1 MTSAVSSS
9 SLWLRSKK
17 WDLTWITGSAL
28 LIAIPYLSFF
38 TGSALGLN
46 ATDARNAVN
55 ILVAFFIGGP
65 HMYATHTRT
74 TFDGE
79 FPRHH
84 MTLLPAAIIIPAFV
98 IYMGLTNFT
107 ILLTL
112 FFFWASIHVLHQI
125 IYLVDLYNNK
135 DPRPLSFWSRV
146 SDYAVVL
153 LALYPI
159 ATYRFVHGSFHVGEV
174 YLYFPPQL
182 KHDATW
188 ISVAALFAFAVTAF
202 AIKTWQEFR
211 TGRGNWPKLLLI
223 SITVIASFITPMFHE
238 LDVAF
243 QGLNTWHSFQY
254 LGITWYINRLRY
266 ERGQLSAPMIIRMS
280 EPRKW
285 WKFYGFSMMLNST
298 ALILW
303 GGLLAT
309 QSYHGLTFDQ
319 SYYMVVLCFLLTHY
333 YHDHLLFRN
342 TDEVRNVA
350 VRPA

>member
-1 MTSAVSSS
+1 MTSAISTN
-9 SLWLRSKK
+9 SLWLRSRK
-17 WDLTWITGSAL
+17 WDLLWISGSAL
-28 LIAIPYLSFF
+28 LITIPYLSFF
-38 TGSALGLN
+38 AGSALGLN

-74 TFDGE
+74 TFDGQ
-79 FPRHH
+79 FPKHH
-84 MTLLPAAIIIPAFV
+84 LSIIPAAIIIPSFV
-98 IYMGLTNFT
+98 IYMGLTNFQM
-107 ILLTL
+107 LLTL

-135 DPRPLSFWSRV
+135 DPRPLSFWSRM

-159 ATYRFVHGSFHVGEV
+159 ATYRFVHGSFNVGEV
-174 YLYFPPQL
+174 FLYFPPQL

-188 ISVAALFAFAVTAF
+188 VIVAAMFAFAVTAF

-211 TGRGNWPKLLLI
+211 SGRGNWPKLLLI

-266 ERGQLSAPMIIRMS
+266 ERGELTAPLVQKLSAPK
-280 EPRKW
+280 KW
-285 WKFYGFSMMLNST
+285 YKFYGFSLMLNST
-298 ALILW
+298 TLVVWA
-303 GGLLAT
+303 GLLLT
-309 QSYHGLTFDQ
+309 QKHHGLTFDQ

-342 TDEVRNVA
+342 THEVKQVA
-350 VRPA
+350 LQAV